1 MNYILFNYGETP
13 KYIKHTI
20 QSIKKYSSNSKI
32 YFCTND
38 ESFKNQDVNIISV
51 NELNKSRTREI
62 INSKYYK
69 NVRLPLWNT
78 SMARVFAIFDVAK
91 LLNIDE
97 FVHFDNDVLIF
108 EDFYKVKKSLDEFKG
123 LHITRANSR
132 HLVFGFSYINH
143 IDTYKQITDI
153 IYDELLSNNHL
164 NYATNDKK
172 YQFNEMYMMN
182 IAYKKNPE
190 LINILPSLP
199 FNSQPMLFDPGD
211 YGIFLEGNDFNEN
224 ISTITLSNDI
234 GKYIY
239 DNLPN
244 IDIDFVSNKPFLV
257 QNDSSY
263 QIFNLHIHQKN
274 LEKYSF
280 N

>member
-20 QSIKKYSSNSKI
+20 QAIKKYNSKSKI

-38 ESFKNQDVNIISV
+38 ESFQNQDVNIINIS
-51 NELNKSRTREI
+51 ELNESRTLEI
-62 INSKYYK
+62 INSEYYK
-69 NVRLPLWNT
+69 KDKNPLWNT

-91 LLNIDE
+91 LLSIDE
-97 FVHFDNDVLIF
+97 FLHFDNDVLIF

-123 LHITRANSR
+123 LHITRSNSR
-132 HLVFGFSYINH
+132 RLVFGFSYINC
-143 IDTYKQITDI
+143 IDTYKQIIDTL
-153 IYDELLSNNHL
+153 YDELLSNNLL
-164 NYATNDKK
+164 NIATNDKS
-172 YQFNEMYMMN
+172 YQFNEMQMLN

-190 LINILPSLP
+190 LINILPSIPLE
-199 FNSQPMLFDPGD
+199 NQPMLFDPGD

-239 DNLPN
+239 KNLPN
-244 IDIDFVSNKPFLV
+244 IDIDFVSNKPFLI
-257 QNDSSY
+257 QNDSSH

>member
-1 MNYILFNYGETP
+1 MGLRG
-13 KYIKHTI
+13 
-20 QSIKKYSSNSKI
+20 
-32 YFCTND
+32 
-38 ESFKNQDVNIISV
+38 
-51 NELNKSRTREI
+51 
-62 INSKYYK
+62 
-69 NVRLPLWNT
+69 NVRDHSLVCFLLMVLSFGAKGFVTSGLPYLRHAQIVPLSAAMN
-78 SMARVFAIFDVAK
+78 MRV
-91 LLNIDE
+91 
-97 FVHFDNDVLIF
+97 VHIPLQ
-108 EDFYKVKKSLDEFKG
+108 
-123 LHITRANSR
+123 
-132 HLVFGFSYINH
+132 
-143 IDTYKQITDI
+143 IDTNMYEELVCSISGVPRHHIIRWYIAKVENEDI
-153 IYDELLSNNHL
+153 L
-164 NYATNDKK
+164 NFIIQ

-257 QNDSSY
+257 QNDFSY